1 MRGLGAALVALAAG
15 HALSNALRTLPA
27 VAADVLAAD
36 LGIGVDRLA
45 TIVGMFHLAFAV
57 TQVPL
62 GVALDRYGVRPVA
75 LVSLAVASA
84 GAALAATATGP
95 WTMLVAQ
102 VTMGIGCAGGLV
114 MPMTLAA
121 KQLPPARFGL
131 WSGLI
136 LALGNIG
143 MLISASPLAWL
154 VDTAGW
160 RAGFWVGL
168 AWAALLVPLIALL
181 VREPRLAPD
190 PGRTPLGDA
199 RHVLRLLASPHLR
212 DVVAIAFVSFA
223 GVIAVRGLWGGP
235 WLMEVKGLSRIGA
248 GNVLLVLTL
257 ALVVGPAL
265 AGMLE
270 RRTGKPRMLLTC
282 GHVAAGLVLL
292 VLVSL
297 AKAGPVTDVVL
308 LGAFGLL
315 VSTQPLTFSLTRSRV
330 AREETGRALAA
341 VNLSFF
347 AGAAILQPLSGVAAA
362 QGGPGAGI
370 ALIGVALTAVGAVFP
385 LLSRRATGTP

>member
-1 MRGLGAALVALAAG
+1 
-15 HALSNALRTLPA
+15 
-27 VAADVLAAD
+27 
-36 LGIGVDRLA
+36 
-45 TIVGMFHLAFAV
+45 
-57 TQVPL
+57 
-62 GVALDRYGVRPVA
+62 
-75 LVSLAVASA
+75 
-84 GAALAATATGP
+84 
-95 WTMLVAQ
+95 
-102 VTMGIGCAGGLV
+102 
-114 MPMTLAA
+114 
-121 KQLPPARFGL
+121 
-131 WSGLI
+131 
-136 LALGNIG
+136 
-143 MLISASPLAWL
+143 
-154 VDTAGW
+154 
-160 RAGFWVGL
+160 
-168 AWAALLVPLIALL
+168 
-181 VREPRLAPD
+181 
-190 PGRTPLGDA
+190 
-199 RHVLRLLASPHLR
+199 
-212 DVVAIAFVSFA
+212 
-223 GVIAVRGLWGGP
+223 VRGLWGGP